1 MASQKQV
8 DWGTWLW
15 EPLLVGLHDQVECW
29 INIVDGDDD
38 GDDYDGDDDETE
50 MSRYE
55 GTPGGSWRDSGASRK
70 I

>member
-1 MASQKQV
+1 MIKSNV
-8 DWGTWLW
+8 
-15 EPLLVGLHDQVECW
+15 
-29 INIVDGDDD
+29 D